1 VSVDPLAAEG
11 FTESAAAYER
21 GRPGYPAAA
30 LDWLVGEFGLGVES
44 RVLDLGAGTGKLTR
58 GLVGRVGSV
67 VAVEP
72 LDAMREWLSR
82 VVASAEAVSGF
93 AEALPLEAASVD
105 AVFSGEAFHWFSL
118 EPALAEIRR
127 VLRPGGAGGLA
138 VLWNVPKWDVPW
150 AHEFGE
156 ALERHRDTRE
166 HPWMN
171 RKPWTFGEGMD
182 DREDWT
188 PVRTEHFVNEQRFTA
203 AEILDNVASISFIG
217 ALPPDARAAALADVA
232 AILARHEV
240 DDAVL
245 RWRCDAHVTR
255 PVVSS

>member
-21 GRPGYPAAA
+21 GRPGYPPAA
-30 LDWLVGEFGLGVES
+30 LDWLVGEFGLDSRS

-58 GLVGRVGSV
+58 DLVGRVGSV

-72 LDAMREWLSR
+72 LDAMRDWLSR
-82 VVASAEAVSGF
+82 VVPGVEALSGF
-93 AEALPLEAASVD
+93 AEALPVPDASVD
-105 AVFSGEAFHWFSL
+105 AVFSGEAFHWFAL

-127 VLRPGGAGGLA
+127 VLKPGGAGGLA

-150 AHEFGE
+150 AREVGQ
-156 ALERHRDTRE
+156 AIERHRDTRE

-182 DREDWT
+182 DRTDWT
-188 PVRTEHFVNEQRFTA
+188 PVRTESFVNERRFTA
-203 AEILDNVASISFIG
+203 AEVLDNVASISFIG
-217 ALPPDARAAALADVA
+217 ALAPDARAAAVADVA
-232 AILARHEV
+232 GILERNGV
-240 DDAVL
+240 DEAVL

-255 PVVSS
+255 PV

>member
-30 LDWLVGEFGLGVES
+30 LDWLVGEFGLGSSS

-58 GLVGRVGSV
+58 DLVGRVGSV

-82 VVASAEAVSGF
+82 VVPEAEALSGF
-93 AEALPLEAASVD
+93 AEALPLPDASVD
-105 AVFSGEAFHWFSL
+105 AVFSGEAFHWFAL
-118 EPALAEIRR
+118 EPALVEIRR
-127 VLRPGGAGGLA
+127 VLRPGDGGLA

-150 AHEFGE
+150 AREIGE

-166 HPWMN
+166 HPWTN

-182 DREDWT
+182 DRTDWAA
-188 PVRTEHFVNEQRFTA
+188 VRTESFLNEQRFTA
-203 AEILDNVASISFIG
+203 GEILDNVASISFIG
-217 ALPPDARAAALADVA
+217 ALPPDARAAALADVSG
-232 AILARHEV
+232 ILARHGV
-240 DDAVL
+240 DAAVL

-255 PVVSS
+255 PV